1 MTTDRSP
8 FDSPPPGQGSTR
20 SSSSS
25 PSDREAP
32 CTAVFVD
39 AIEDGV
45 ARLLDAHQEH
55 QEGSW
60 SLPVAWLPANVRE
73 GEWLSL
79 TARRSSPPHPP
90 GDPEGTTAEAR
101 RASLS
106 ADDPGGPIKL

>member
-1 MTTDRSP
+1 MTDRSP
-8 FDSPPPGQGSTR
+8 FASPPPAE
-20 SSSSS
+20 SSARTGSS
-25 PSDREAP
+25 PPPDREAP

-45 ARLLDAHQEH
+45 ARILDAHE
-55 QEGSW
+55 EGSW

-79 TARRSSPPHPP
+79 TARRTSPPHPP
-90 GDPEGTTAEAR
+90 GDPDGKTPEAR
-101 RASLS
+101 RANLS